1 MRWLTAPL
9 RAEIERVVPSR
20 PFNLR
25 FWDGGAISG
34 SSASAPTFFFRRPV
48 AVAQFLRAPGPLG
61 LGRAYVDGSLEV
73 DDLEAAF
80 LVVDDWKPP
89 PIGAADRIRLTLA
102 ALAACLPGG
111 LPRAPALELS
121 LRGARH
127 TVERDAAAVRYH
139 YDVGN
144 EFFALFLDESMTY
157 SCGIFS
163 RGARTLEQAQSAK
176 LDLVATKL
184 ALQPGQR
191 VLDVGCGWGSF
202 AIHAAA
208 RYGVS
213 VLGITLSEPQAEL
226 ARERVAR
233 VGLSD
238 SVEVRVA
245 DYRELADEP
254 FDAVASIG
262 MVEHVGETQIDRYA
276 RTLAKLLRP
285 GGALLNHGITHLR
298 ADDDATGDAFSDR
311 YVFPDGE
318 PLHLSRVQLALE
330 RAGLKTRHVEAFTD
344 DYAQTLTHWAER
356 LDDHLDAAEQLAG
369 PERLRVWRLYL
380 RAARHSFEAGYAAVY
395 QVLAQ
400 RPA

>member
-1 MRWLTAPL
+1 L
-9 RAEIERVVPSR
+9 RSEIERVVPSR

-25 FWDGGAISG
+25 FWDGSTVRG
-34 SSASAPTFFFRRPV
+34 SSAGAPTFFFRRPV
-48 AVAQFLRAPGPLG
+48 AVAHFLRAPGPLG
-61 LGRAYVDGSLEV
+61 LGRAYVEGSLAV

-80 LVVDDWKPP
+80 VVVDDWEPP
-89 PIGAADRIRLTLA
+89 PIGPADRLRLTLA
-102 ALAACLPGG
+102 AVAACLPGG
-111 LPRAPALELS
+111 LPRAPRLELG
-121 LRGARH
+121 LQGARH
-127 TVERDAAAVRYH
+127 SVVRDAAAVRYH

-144 EFFALFLDESMTY
+144 EFFALFLDDSMTY

-184 ALQPGQR
+184 SLQPGQR
-191 VLDVGCGWGSF
+191 LLDVGCGWGSF

-208 RYGVS
+208 GYGVS
-213 VLGITLSEPQAEL
+213 VVGITLSEPQAEL

-233 VGLSD
+233 AGLGAR
-238 SVEVRVA
+238 VEIRVA

-254 FDAVASIG
+254 FDAIASIG

-276 RTLAKLLRP
+276 RALARLLRP
-285 GGALLNHGITHLR
+285 GGALLNHGIAHLR

-330 RAGLKTRHVEAFTD
+330 RAGLETRHVEAFAD
-344 DYAQTLTHWAER
+344 DYATTLTHWAKR
-356 LDDHLDAAEQLAG
+356 LDDHLEVAEQLAG
-369 PERLRVWRLYL
+369 PERVRVWRLYL

-395 QVLAQ
+395 HVLAQ